1 MKRELVLLGQ
11 HVNMA
16 PRVNRRRLVVLFYGI
31 IGALLFACWIRGSH
45 TGAGFWTIEFTLFL
59 GPILG
64 GSFAGLGIL
73 TGRRGLVE
81 PFEAGKVLKYPDSA
95 SVLKPSTLLHPVVDN
110 DPELRID
117 ERALRRRDYAHYV
130 SHGFLGALITVG
142 LWLEFVNNFNEG
154 GGIETLHLNSND
166 VHRITYYLLQIG
178 FIAVC
183 TLPQAIL
190 LWTEPDMEA
199 EG

>member
-130 SHGFLGALITVG
+130 SHGFLGGLISVG
-142 LWLEFVNNFNEG
+142 FILEFLNYSNES
-154 GGIETLHLNSND
+154 GGIDLLPLTSSA
-166 VHRITYYLLQIG
+166 VHHIVYCLLQIG
-178 FIAVC
+178 YISAL